1 MAHEL
6 KKADENTVAVIQQ
19 HNLGELIQPLIREIH
34 LFDSHVA
41 GTTYLEDQSI
51 LETIKVGD
59 PLILQREGTNE
70 HDRHAILVLNE
81 EKKKL
86 GYVPERDNL
95 VFARLMDA
103 GKILKAKIT
112 KITQKG
118 SWTRID
124 VGIYLVD
131 L

>member
-41 GTTYLEDQSI
+41 GTTYLEDQSV

-59 PLILQREGTNE
+59 TLVLQREGTNE

>member
-6 KKADENTVAVIQQ
+6 KNADENTVAVIQQ

-59 PLILQREGTNE
+59 TLILQREGTNE

>member
-6 KKADENTVAVIQQ
+6 KKADENTIAVIQQ

-41 GTTYLEDQSI
+41 GTTYLEDQSV

-59 PLILQREGTNE
+59 TLILQREGTNE

>member
-6 KKADENTVAVIQQ
+6 KNADENTVAVIQQ

-59 PLILQREGTNE
+59 TLILQREGTNE
-70 HDRHAILVLNE
+70 HDRHAILILNE

-112 KITQKG
+112 IITQKG